1 MEVRK
6 RDIGGCLFVLT
17 NLGMLEFNI
26 SVLNF
31 EDMHDMDVAEVDG
44 GLISLKLRKQ
54 TDLPIR
60 KFSFSR
66 MTTGSAVG
74 KGTGSFHLRI
84 MRASWGKLMFLGK
97 LSFNQRKKDSMSNLQ
112 G

>member
-1 MEVRK
+1 MMAMF
-6 RDIGGCLFVLT
+6 DIVNSSNQGWKLESGILEDGCLFVLT
-17 NLGMLEFNI
+17 NLRMLEFNI

-54 TDLPIR
+54 TDLSIR

-74 KGTGSFHLRI
+74 KGTEVST
-84 MRASWGKLMFLGK
+84 
-97 LSFNQRKKDSMSNLQ
+97 
-112 G
+112 